1 METSKTLVQL
11 KIFGC
16 KTHYGRYELH
26 SKLITAFLSFTTE
39 ELLRMV
45 FMLSAL
51 GGSSGPR
58 SKLAHLD
65 CMKDLAL
72 NPRSV
77 LPLTADGTLF
87 FCCKT
92 NYSSNNLWPHLKTDN
107 EFLKII
113 LTTQSLSG
121 VLTLT

>member
-11 KIFGC
+11 KIFGY

-45 FMLSAL
+45 IMLSAL

-58 SKLAHLD
+58 SKLGHLE
-65 CMKDLAL
+65 
-72 NPRSV
+72 
-77 LPLTADGTLF
+77 LF
-87 FCCKT
+87 ERPSFESET
-92 NYSSNNLWPHLKTDN
+92 SAATY
-107 EFLKII
+107 
-113 LTTQSLSG
+113 G
-121 VLTLT
+121 